1 MSEKGKT
8 PGKKG
13 AVRHKRTARDPSQK
27 VKTAKGRKTSSTEW
41 LKRQLND
48 PYVREAERLGYR
60 SRAAFKLIEMD
71 EKHPFL
77 KKGQVIVDLGSAPG
91 GWSQVAAQKGADVI
105 AIDILPMDELTDV
118 TFMQMDFGE
127 DDAPEK
133 LFTLLDGRRA
143 DAVISDIAP
152 NTTGHKQTDHL
163 RIIAF
168 AEMAYDFA
176 AEVLAPE
183 GTFICKV
190 FQGGAQEDLLKKL
203 KADFK
208 TVKHIKPPASRKDS
222 AEIYVMGLGF
232 KKE

>member
-1 MSEKGKT
+1 MTSKKRT

-13 AVRHKRTARDPSQK
+13 AVNHKRTARDPSQK

-48 PYVREAERLGYR
+48 PYVREADRLGYR
-60 SRAAFKLIEMD
+60 SRAAFKLVEMD
-71 EKHPFL
+71 EKYPFL

-105 AIDILPMDELTDV
+105 AIDILPMDELPDV
-118 TFMQMDFGE
+118 TFMQMDFSE
-127 DDAPEK
+127 DDAPDQ
-133 LFTLLDGRRA
+133 LFEALNGRKA
-143 DAVISDIAP
+143 DAVVSDIAP

-163 RIIAF
+163 RIMAF

-176 AEVLAPE
+176 HQVLAPN

-190 FQGGAQEDLLKKL
+190 FQGGAQDDLLKQL
-203 KADFK
+203 KKDFGS
-208 TVKHIKPPASRKDS
+208 VKHIKPPASRKDS
-222 AEIYVMGLGF
+222 AEIYVMALGF